1 MIDPALPEESARVD
15 AKLLRQFAGLW
26 MVFWSALA
34 SWQVYQGRPT
44 RAAVLAG
51 VGAVLG
57 VSGLV
62 KPEAIRPV
70 FSALNAIARPIGLVM
85 TRIILSIAYYGLFTP
100 LALVF
105 RVIGRDPLS
114 RKRRLDAET
123 YWTARSKAHEP
134 RRYFRQ
140 V

>member
-1 MIDPALPEESARVD
+1 MIDPAFPEESAGVD
-15 AKLLRQFAGLW
+15 ARLLRQFAGLW

-34 SWQVYQGRPT
+34 SWQIYQGRPT
-44 RAAVLAG
+44 RAVVLVG
-51 VGAVLG
+51 VGVMLG
-57 VSGLV
+57 VAGLA
-62 KPEAIRPV
+62 KPEVIRPV

-85 TRIILSIAYYGLFTP
+85 TRIILGIAYYLLFTP

-114 RKRRLDAET
+114 RKRRRDAET
-123 YWTARSKAHEP
+123 YWTARSGFHEP